1 MMPPY
6 KLTNDGAVA
15 VAPGAKWR
23 KIDADTPV
31 GVKMLLINRANGI
44 ATVSVRRSQDAWTHW
59 YALPTFNSEISEI
72 SEISETNEP
81 IEEGETK

>member
-15 VAPGAKWR
+15 VAPGTKWR

-31 GVKMLLINRANGI
+31 GVKMLLINHANGI
-44 ATVSVRRSQDAWTHW
+44 ATVSIRRSQDTWTHW
-59 YALPTFNSEISEI
+59 AALPTFNSENSETI
-72 SEISETNEP
+72 ETNEP